1 MGEVSL
7 TVWLAAALLLVLM
20 VRGGLRGF
28 RRGPLRQLAGPFSL
42 AVGGLLGGWLGPDLG
57 HQLLHGTTY
66 PWLLRGATGMACV
79 ALLAGLLAYALCW
92 RLGKLPD
99 GQTEAES
106 PLAGALIGCWTGIL
120 YFVLALLGLATI
132 ASVVELIERPEK
144 AALSW
149 SVTTRNELAATPLTG
164 WLRGWTPL
172 PERQKRTILSVKR
185 LMADP
190 EARRRLMAMPE
201 MRALAA
207 HPSVYQ
213 AWEDKG
219 VRELLNNKDLGK
231 FIEHPKVRSILAD
244 EELQRQAD
252 QLDLPEILGRA
263 LQTPRK

>member
-1 MGEVSL
+1 MPEASL
-7 TVWLAAALLLVLM
+7 TVWLAGLLLLVLM
-20 VRGGLRGF
+20 VRGGMRGF

-42 AVGGLLGGWLGPDLG
+42 GVGCLGGAWLGPDLG
-57 HQLLHGTTY
+57 HQWLHGTTY
-66 PWLLRGATGMACV
+66 PWLLRGATGMLV
-79 ALLAGLLAYALCW
+79 LALLTGLITYAICW
-92 RLGKLPD
+92 RLGKLPE

-106 PLAGALIGCWTGIL
+106 PIAGTLVGCWTGIL
-120 YFVLALLGLATI
+120 YFVLLLLGLATI
-132 ASVVELIERPEK
+132 ASVVELIERPERS
-144 AALSW
+144 AQSW
-149 SVTTRNELAATPLTG
+149 SVSTRNELAETPLTG
-164 WLRGWTPL
+164 WLRTWTPL
-172 PERQKRTILSVKR
+172 PERQKRTIHSVKM

-231 FIEHPKVRSILAD
+231 FIDHPKIRAILAD
-244 EELQRQAD
+244 EDLQRQAD

-263 LQTPRK
+263 LQNPRK

>member
-1 MGEVSL
+1 MPEAPL
-7 TVWLAAALLLVLM
+7 TLWLAGLLLLVLM
-20 VRGGLRGF
+20 VRGGMRGF

-42 AVGGLLGGWLGPDLG
+42 VVGCLVGAWFGPDLG

-66 PWLLRGATGMACV
+66 PWLLRGATGMLV
-79 ALLAGLLAYALCW
+79 LALLAGLLTYAICW
-92 RLGKLPD
+92 RLGKLPE

-106 PLAGALIGCWTGIL
+106 PLAGAIIGCWTGIL
-120 YFVLALLGLATI
+120 YFILMLLGLATI
-132 ASVVELIERPEK
+132 ASVVELIERPEQ

-149 SVTTRNELAATPLTG
+149 SVTTRNELAQTPLTG
-164 WLRGWTPL
+164 WLRTWTPL
-172 PERQKRTILSVKR
+172 PERQKRTILSVKM

-231 FIEHPKVRSILAD
+231 FIDHPKIRAILAD

-252 QLDLPEILGRA
+252 QLDLPALLERA
-263 LQTPRK
+263 LQNPRK